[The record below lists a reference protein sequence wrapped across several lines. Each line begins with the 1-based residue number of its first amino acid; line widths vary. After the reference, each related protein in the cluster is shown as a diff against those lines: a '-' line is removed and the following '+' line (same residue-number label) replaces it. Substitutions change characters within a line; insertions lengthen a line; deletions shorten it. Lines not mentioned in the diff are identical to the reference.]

1 MTQRKERLLKAKK
14 ILAALRK
21 SSAARLVRESPLW
34 FVAPAL
40 VLCGGVAVAAHSY
53 EPLVF
58 DASQYQTATA
68 HADELDQAVD
78 AKKIEKK
85 SKSSSK
91 KEAAAAAQAAAASSA
106 SKAAQ
111 LAKAKL
117 ADGSFTGFS
126 RCTQDEVF
134 DYYLRLTIKVK
145 GGKVVDISDVCGS
158 GTGDAGDKSLGAYD
172 SINDSYIAKAKSGVL
187 TQLSAAGKAG
197 KTPSSIDTVSGAT
210 YSSSSMLEAYLDA
223 LGKSAAAAGSKADK
237 PKKDT
242 VKKDDGKGDN
252 TPTTDPDEPATPDDP
267 ATPDE
272 PELDYGTGQWTA
284 YALCKNTRLPSA
296 YTPYYIGVTVTTLDG
311 KVSAIDSIFGDELGV
326 TDPDVLYDEAEN
338 KYYLDRALEGYGI
351 SGKHP
356 GVKTQLDALIAS
368 GKADGKVDTV
378 SGATYSSRAI
388 LEAYRAAI
396 AQAHQST
403 LTSEPT
409 IGPQVPAAQ

>member
-1 MTQRKERLLKAKK
+1 MKTKK
-14 ILAALRK
+14 ILKALQK

-34 FVAPAL
+34 FVVPAL
-40 VLCGGVAVAAHSY
+40 VLCGGVAVATHSY

-68 HADELDQAVD
+68 HADELDQALD
-78 AKKIEKK
+78 AKKLEKK

-126 RCTQDEVF
+126 RCTEDEVF

-145 GGKVVDISDVCGS
+145 GGKVVDISDVRGS
-158 GTGDAGDKSLGAYD
+158 GTGDASDKSLGAYD
-172 SINDSYIAKAKSGVL
+172 SINDSYIAMAKNGVL
-187 TQLSAAGKAG
+187 AQLSAAGKAG

-223 LGKSAAAAGSKADK
+223 LGKSAAVAGSKVDK

-242 VKKDDGKGDN
+242 SKKDDANKDDGA
-252 TPTTDPDEPATPDDP
+252 ATPEPSEPSAPEDP
-267 ATPDE
+267 ATPEE

-296 YTPYYIGVTVTTLDG
+296 YTPYYIGVTVSTLDG
-311 KVSAIDSIFGDELGV
+311 KVSAIDSIFGDALGV
-326 TDPDVLYDEAEN
+326 TDPNVLYDEAEN
-338 KYYLDRALEGYGI
+338 KYYLDRALEGFGI

-356 GVKTQLDALIAS
+356 GVKTQLDAIIAS

-378 SGATYSSRAI
+378 SGATYSSRSI
-388 LEAYRAAI
+388 LEAYRAAL
-396 AQAHQST
+396 ALAHQST
-403 LTSEPT
+403 LTSEP
-409 IGPQVPAAQ
+409 AQITGLGAR